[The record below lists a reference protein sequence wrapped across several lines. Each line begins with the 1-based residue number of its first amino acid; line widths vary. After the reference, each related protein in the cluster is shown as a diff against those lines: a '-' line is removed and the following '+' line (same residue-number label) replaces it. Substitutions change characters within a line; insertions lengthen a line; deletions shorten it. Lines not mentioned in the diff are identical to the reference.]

1 MRVGVSIPGPSW
13 IIAVVIASLP
23 VPGVSGIHAS
33 HTRMPASSR
42 HPQQSRCSRVGP
54 RCEISDGP
62 CGTKSRPWNEAD
74 KRDEQVLFA
83 DILELRKS
91 EKPEDLPKLSE
102 KVMQYSRLLEIA
114 TSTYTDGN
122 AVDTHKGGITDAQM
136 DALVRDNLHGIGSMK
151 LRKHTETDLRR
162 LFCRMT
168 NTTTEITEALDAD
181 TLVRAILQEKKLASK
196 KGDVAC
202 RMIREWRAM
211 EIRNWR
217 AMDPDPIQVLASH
230 DLEALDGRAERLRV
244 LRAASLSMLREYIE
258 NAMHWGSIENAMHWG
273 SRQRHRTCNGQ
284 TRPPESSA
292 T

>member
-1 MRVGVSIPGPSW
+1 
-13 IIAVVIASLP
+13 
-23 VPGVSGIHAS
+23 
-33 HTRMPASSR
+33 
-42 HPQQSRCSRVGP
+42 
-54 RCEISDGP
+54 
-62 CGTKSRPWNEAD
+62 
-74 KRDEQVLFA
+74 
-83 DILELRKS
+83 
-91 EKPEDLPKLSE
+91 
-102 KVMQYSRLLEIA
+102 
-114 TSTYTDGN
+114 
-122 AVDTHKGGITDAQM
+122 M

-273 SRQRHRTCNGQ
+273 SRQRHRTSRSNGQ